1 MERRE
6 VEISWSTPRSAFICP
21 SFFGGQGAGRKEK
34 WLGVDGILHPGNWAF
49 DAEAFDID
57 DEEWRTPNGGQSGM
71 GIMAVSRELCS
82 NGYSCSGFVDR
93 RATIPLARGLLG
105 ADHDFGDYTIIAR
118 CRSLRLLRAVH
129 GNGAWRSSWSD
140 RNRFLWTEYAYLRC
154 QCFCPGTPERRSK
167 LESECIP
174 IRRRDACRCAACT
187 AGGTSM
193 AHRVSSIRRS
203 VYRPCGGTDIVSGMA
218 RTGGSALKQDVKVRA
233 L

>member
-1 MERRE
+1 MERPE
-6 VEISWSTPRSAFICP
+6 VEISWPTPRSAFICP
-21 SFFGGQGAGRKEK
+21 GLFGCRGAGRKEK
-34 WLGVDGILHPGNWAF
+34 WLGTDRILHRGNWSF
-49 DAEAFDID
+49 DAETFDID
-57 DEEWRTPNGGQSGM
+57 DEEWRTPNRGQSVM

-82 NGYSCSGFVDR
+82 NGYSGSGFIDR

-140 RNRFLWTEYAYLRC
+140 RNRFLRTEYAYLRC

-167 LESECIP
+167 LESECIS
-174 IRRRDACRCAACT
+174 IRKRDACRCAACT

-193 AHRVSSIRRS
+193 AHRASSVRRS

-218 RTGGSALKQDVKVRA
+218 RTGGSSLKPDVNRVG
-233 L
+233 